1 MSPIRFLAACLASLL
16 VTCSVSASE
25 TYPSRPVS
33 LVVPYPAG
41 GSSDVIARVI
51 NEPLSRLLGQP
62 VIVENFG
69 GAAGAIGAQKV
80 LNAKPDGYGVFQ
92 GSVTETILVPLANAA
107 VKFKSD
113 DFRPVQ
119 MIGVA
124 PMVLVTRADLKAN
137 DMDELIALAR
147 RQAAAGAPLTYGS
160 TGFGSLFH
168 VLGEKLSAVAGA
180 PMTHVPY
187 KGGAPLM
194 QDLASG
200 QVDFML
206 APIQQQIL
214 GMVDAG
220 RMKILGTLEPR
231 GTKGAPLLQKYASVN
246 DGALVKDFSYRFWHA
261 YFVRKD
267 TPDAVVE
274 RLNKALAIVLQDPKV
289 KAQLEEQG
297 LAVAPA
303 GTLAEAA
310 RAYDAELVRYHDIA
324 KAIKLQPQ

>member
-1 MSPIRFLAACLASLL
+1 MRLTKFLAAVFTGLL
-16 VTCSVSASE
+16 VTCSAAAAD
-25 TYPSRPVS
+25 TYPSRTVS
-33 LVVPYPAG
+33 LVVPYPPG

-62 VIVENFG
+62 VIVDNIG
-69 GAAGAIGAQKV
+69 GAAGAIGAQKM
-80 LNAKPDGYGVFQ
+80 LNAKPDGYSVFQ

-113 DFRPVQ
+113 EFRPVQ

-124 PMVLVTRADLKAN
+124 PMVLVARADLQAN

-168 VLGEKLSAVAGA
+168 VLGEKLSVSAGA
-180 PMTHVPY
+180 PMVHVPY

-214 GMVDAG
+214 GMTDAG

-231 GTKGAPLLQKYASVN
+231 GTKGAPLLKKYPSVN
-246 DGALVKDFSYRFWHA
+246 DGALVKDFSYQFWHG

-267 TPDAVVE
+267 TPEAIVE
-274 RLNKALAIVLQDPKV
+274 RLNKALGTVLQDPKV
-289 KAQLEEQG
+289 RAQLEEQG
-297 LAVAPA
+297 LTVAAP
-303 GTLAEAA
+303 GTTAEAA
-310 RAYDAELVRYHDIA
+310 RAYEAEIARYRDIA
-324 KAIKLQPQ
+324 KVVKLQPQ